1 MDLTF
6 LSSYCVPVIIGICLC
21 LGYGMKKIHM
31 IPDKWIPAILMAVGL
46 LLNVWIQRGISPE
59 IILAGLLS
67 GLASIGLREVF
78 RQLIERKDSGSRK
91 EDEQD
96 DSGCR

>member
-6 LSSYCVPVIIGICLC
+6 LSNYFVPVIIGICLC
-21 LGYGMKKIHM
+21 LGYGIKQVTFVAN
-31 IPDKWIPAILMAVGL
+31 KWIPVILMGVGL
-46 LLNVWIQRGISPE
+46 LLNVWLQHGISPE

-96 DSGCR
+96 DSGSR